1 MHILE
6 HRARWHPGLYDI
18 RTPLPWS
25 RALYTND
32 HATRIGEARLFFE
45 QLARCLAGP
54 SSSAGTGQPL
64 EMSYVTRAFAMFNSR
79 SAWVAG
85 KQVAALGAAAET
97 SMQSF
102 FYKFLAQFGPLEK
115 RGRWY

>member
-1 MHILE
+1 
-6 HRARWHPGLYDI
+6 
-18 RTPLPWS
+18 
-25 RALYTND
+25 
-32 HATRIGEARLFFE
+32 
-45 QLARCLAGP
+45 
-54 SSSAGTGQPL
+54 
-64 EMSYVTRAFAMFNSR
+64 MSYVTRAFAMFNSR